1 MRKWQH
7 GKATDPTPKD
17 CLPADAPYPKLDMF
31 IVQVLIEDHFHQGY
45 RHAGVGHRWKHPGL
59 AVAAPPAWGQERST
73 FHVLITS
80 NNSGQ
85 LKF

>member
-1 MRKWQH
+1 MVLLWWFFSSHVASTMRKWQH

-45 RHAGVGHRWKHPGL
+45 RHAGVGHR
-59 AVAAPPAWGQERST
+59 
-73 FHVLITS
+73 
-80 NNSGQ
+80 
-85 LKF
+85 